1 MQNKNILAMIFNEIK
16 CHVNTSLGLV
26 RGMHSLHPPVSAPA
40 CDIVGTFRR
49 PSQWFGAPMVTRL
62 PGNCAPLPSS
72 LRAWSQRTFIWYKS
86 SVWSASIPLLKG
98 WVLSAELF
106 TKLTT
111 TTNAPE
117 VSPEWAPLYE
127 PCTAFLELLDFRL
140 CKENHYRFCAK
151 PGWSTIAANR
161 NKFTS
166 TQRCFVKKINQH
178 LVNIRCF
185 WCCLQNM
192 AEEKFLINL
201 FTLFLQKFAML

>member
-1 MQNKNILAMIFNEIK
+1 M
-16 CHVNTSLGLV
+16 
-26 RGMHSLHPPVSAPA
+26 APGA
-40 CDIVGTFRR
+40 RSKSGAPMFETEVFRKHMYCIEESTCDIVGTFRR
-49 PSQWFGAPMVTRL
+49 PSQWFGAPIVTRR

-72 LRAWSQRTFIWYKS
+72 LRAWSQRTFIWYKTA
-86 SVWSASIPLLKG
+86 VWSASIPSLKG

-111 TTNAPE
+111 TTNAHE

-127 PCTAFLELLDFRL
+127 PCTAFLELLDFSALQGKPLQILRKARL
-140 CKENHYRFCAK
+140 EHHRC
-151 PGWSTIAANR
+151 NR